1 MAQYD
6 GSIRIGTK
14 IDISGLAKGYK
25 KMAESVGDVAQGL
38 DDIISGANK
47 SSDAVTKSA
56 KKEAESFEELNESIS
71 DVSNDIDSLNNK
83 KIDIKI
89 ERHDTAPVSEGIE
102 EPRTLPISANNLEH
116 YKYNKEAIKFVEEYA
131 EKSEES
137 VEKNKTTL
145 LSLIAE
151 AKNGLK
157 ELSAQGF
164 GPGDQEYDYAAQRL
178 TEYNSKMQ
186 AYTKGITESVQK
198 EIYGLDSI
206 EGKIADVNQKIAEL
220 SQMGLGIESPEM
232 QEQVKLR
239 AELLETEK
247 KIYAEASKTDAKRQ
261 AEAEKQE
268 AAQRKIAEQAEKNL
282 QKENARIQKEIENEA
297 KLQAKE
303 AERQAKIQAEA
314 AEEQRLAQIRE
325 NAVVS
330 NKKIVESLE
339 RIRQL
344 EQEIADLK
352 KAGVTKGYKD
362 YDDRAAELSKLKQ
375 KVNEYNSGVEKT
387 KKNYKKLGD
396 IVKKA
401 LTPMSAILK
410 KASSHMLGF
419 GKSAKKSGG
428 LISSLGSRFKGLV
441 LSLLIFNQISKAF
454 NAMISG
460 IKEGFKNLYNEN
472 SAFKSQVDSLRA
484 SLLTMKNALAGA
496 FAPIVQVAIP
506 YIQQFISWLTSAINS
521 IGQFIASLTGRK
533 TYIKAIEQTAGAFE
547 DAAGSAKDAEKAAEG
562 YLSPLD
568 DINKYSD
575 GKDKGT
581 SDGSGTGNGGAGQMF
596 EEVPISD
603 NFKDIAKWFK
613 EMWADAD
620 FTELGTLLG
629 QKLKDALE
637 KIPWDSIQ
645 QTAAKVG
652 KSFATLING
661 FVEVPGLAYTVGKT
675 IGEGI
680 NTGIDGINSFLD
692 NTHWDSV
699 GKFIGEGAN
708 GIVDSVD
715 WEGLGHLFAQK
726 WNAVFETMGNAVE
739 TFHWSDFGES
749 VGNSVTTAITD
760 FRWEANGKYLGEAV
774 SGLFKALKSF
784 FDRTDWK
791 SLGKGIT
798 TSISSFFGNISWED
812 AGGAIS
818 SFAISLLD
826 FLTGL
831 IQGVDWASLPQN
843 IIDAIADFFGGLD
856 YNGIFESVGE
866 LIGTAVA
873 ASIDLTAA
881 LGKILS
887 DVAIK
892 VKDFFVEK
900 FKEAGWEKDGDIIE
914 NGKAIILG
922 LYNGIK
928 EVVSSIGTWI
938 KEHIFNPFIEGFA
951 KAFGIHSPS
960 TVMKEQGAYII
971 SGLLNGLKDNIG
983 SVLEWLKNIPQWFKE
998 KFEDAYKNAKDAFT
1012 GAKEYFKGVW
1022 DGIKDVFGN
1031 ISDWFKDK
1039 FSAAWKAVKDVF
1051 SSGSDVFADIKDG
1064 ILSSLKSIINSLIS
1078 GINSVISI
1086 PFNGINSALDSLRGA
1101 NIAGYYPFSWMPS
1114 ISVPQIPYLAQGTVV
1129 PPNREF
1135 MAVLGDNK
1143 REPEVVSPIST
1154 MKQAVKEA
1162 MLEMRGNGNNGT
1174 IVIKQYLDSKQVYEA
1189 VIKNGKVRQM
1199 ATGNNEFMLGTT

>member
-6 GSIRIGTK
+6 GSIRINTN
-14 IDISGLAKGYK
+14 IDTSGISKGYK
-25 KMAESVGDVAQGL
+25 EIAESMGSVAKGL
-38 DDIISGANK
+38 DNIVSGANK
-47 SSDAVTKSA
+47 SAESVTKSA

-89 ERHDTAPVSEGIE
+89 ERHDTATVSEGIE

-116 YKYNKEAIKFVEEYA
+116 YKYNKDAIKFVEEYA
-131 EKSEES
+131 AKSEES

-164 GPGDQEYDYAAQRL
+164 GPGDQEYDDAAQRL
-178 TEYNSKMQ
+178 TEYNREMQ

-247 KIYAEASKTDAKRQ
+247 KIYADASKTDAKRQ
-261 AEAEKQE
+261 ADAEKQE
-268 AAQRKIAEQAEKNL
+268 AAQRKIAEQAERNL

-303 AERQAKIQAEA
+303 AERQAKIQAET

-339 RIRQL
+339 RIRQI
-344 EQEIADLK
+344 EQEIAVLK
-352 KAGVTKGYKD
+352 KAGITKGYKD

-533 TYIKAIEQTAGAFE
+533 TYIKAIEQTADAFK
-547 DAAGSAKDAEKAAEG
+547 DAAGSANDAEEAAEG

-568 DINKYSD
+568 EINKYSD
-575 GKDKGT
+575 GKDNSAG
-581 SDGSGTGNGGAGQMF
+581 DGGGSGAGGAGQMF
-596 EEVPISD
+596 EEVPVSD
-603 NFKDIAKWFK
+603 QFKDIAKWIK
-613 EMWADAD
+613 DMWADAD

-629 QKLKDALE
+629 EKLKGALE

-708 GIVDSVD
+708 GVVDSVD

-726 WNAVFETMGNAVE
+726 WNAVFETIGEAARS
-739 TFHWSDFGES
+739 FHWSELGVS
-749 VGNSVTTAITD
+749 LSNGVNTAISD
-760 FRWEANGKYLGEAV
+760 F
-774 SGLFKALKSF
+774 
-784 FDRTDWK
+784 
-791 SLGKGIT
+791 
-798 TSISSFFGNISWED
+798 
-812 AGGAIS
+812 
-818 SFAISLLD
+818 
-826 FLTGL
+826 
-831 IQGVDWASLPQN
+831 DWAENGARLGDLVKGFLDTLIKFLENTNWQELGN
-843 IIDAIADFFGGLD
+843 GIADF
-856 YNGIFESVGE
+856 
-866 LIGTAVA
+866 IG
-873 ASIDLTAA
+873 SIDWTGISDRLFEGIGAA
-881 LGKILS
+881 LGGLAAFLLGLIEDGWNS
-887 DVAIK
+887 VVDWW
-892 VKDFFVEK
+892 
-900 FKEAGWEKDGDIIE
+900 KETAYEDGHFT
-914 NGKAIILG
+914 ILG
-922 LYNGIK
+922 LLEGIWEGIK
-928 EVVSSIGTWI
+928 NIGSWI
-938 KEHIFNPFIEGFA
+938 KEHIFTPFIEGFA

-960 TVMKEQGAYII
+960 TVMKEQGSYII

-983 SVLEWLKNIPQWFKE
+983 SVLEWLKNIPKWFKE
-998 KFEDAYKNAKDAFT
+998 KFEGAYKNAKDAFT

-1039 FSAAWKAVKDVF
+1039 FSEAWKAVKNVF

-1101 NIAGYYPFSWMPS
+1101 NIMGYYPFSWMPS
-1114 ISVPQIPYLAQGTVV
+1114 INVPQIPYLAQGTVV

-1143 REPEVVSPIST
+1143 REPEVVSPLST
-1154 MKQAVKEA
+1154 IEQAMENVMA
-1162 MLEMRGNGNNGT
+1162 RHSTAGGNGNGNVT
-1174 IVIKQYLDSKQVYEA
+1174 LQVILDR
-1189 VIKNGKVRQM
+1189 KVL
-1199 ATGNNEFMLGTT
+1199 AESTLTWGEI

>member
-6 GSIRIGTK
+6 GSIRINTN
-14 IDISGLAKGYK
+14 IDTSGISKGYK
-25 KMAESVGDVAQGL
+25 EIAESMGSVAKGL
-38 DDIISGANK
+38 DNIVSGANK
-47 SSDAVTKSA
+47 SAESVTKSA

-116 YKYNKEAIKFVEEYA
+116 YKYNKDAIKFVEEYA
-131 EKSEES
+131 AKSEES

-164 GPGDQEYDYAAQRL
+164 GPGDQEYDDAAQRL
-178 TEYNSKMQ
+178 TEYNREMQ

-261 AEAEKQE
+261 ADAEKQE
-268 AAQRKIAEQAEKNL
+268 AAQRKIAEQAERNL

-303 AERQAKIQAEA
+303 AERQAKIQAET

-339 RIRQL
+339 RIRQI
-344 EQEIADLK
+344 EQEIAVLK
-352 KAGVTKGYKD
+352 KAGITKGYKD

-506 YIQQFISWLTSAINS
+506 YIQQFISWLTSAIS
-521 IGQFIASLTGRK
+521 AVGQFIAALTGRK
-533 TYIKAIEQTAGAFE
+533 TYTKAIQQTAGAFE
-547 DAAGSAKDAEKAAEG
+547 DAAGAANDAKEAAEG

-568 DINKYSD
+568 EINKYDD
-575 GKDKGT
+575 GKNKGT
-581 SDGSGTGNGGAGQMF
+581 GAGGGGGAGGAGQMF
-596 EEVPISD
+596 EEVPIESK
-603 NFKDIAKWFK
+603 FKDIADKLKSFIKSEDWDGLGAYIASGVNKGLQKIYDVINWGNVGPQITYFVNAFTRTFNSLVNNINWDLLGRTIGAGINTIVNTLNLLIEGIDWQNLGAK
-613 EMWADAD
+613 FADGIMGIVREVNWENVGRFFGNKFMILWDTLYGLVMNLKYDEIGVAIGNGLNGAVKAIN
-620 FTELGTLLG
+620 LGTIGATFGRVLTGIFETAIKFADTFDWKALG
-629 QKLKDALE
+629 DNISNGINNFFQEFDGKKFAQAATKLISGILDTLIEVIATTDWTAVGRDIVDFIVNINWLELAGKLSVAALALIGGLVVGLVQAIAE
-637 KIPWDSIQ
+637 TDWGAVWDSI
-645 QTAAKVG
+645 
-652 KSFATLING
+652 
-661 FVEVPGLAYTVGKT
+661 
-675 IGEGI
+675 
-680 NTGIDGINSFLD
+680 
-692 NTHWDSV
+692 
-699 GKFIGEGAN
+699 
-708 GIVDSVD
+708 
-715 WEGLGHLFAQK
+715 
-726 WNAVFETMGNAVE
+726 
-739 TFHWSDFGES
+739 
-749 VGNSVTTAITD
+749 
-760 FRWEANGKYLGEAV
+760 
-774 SGLFKALKSF
+774 
-784 FDRTDWK
+784 
-791 SLGKGIT
+791 
-798 TSISSFFGNISWED
+798 
-812 AGGAIS
+812 
-818 SFAISLLD
+818 
-826 FLTGL
+826 
-831 IQGVDWASLPQN
+831 IQA
-843 IIDAIADFFGGLD
+843 F
-856 YNGIFESVGE
+856 
-866 LIGTAVA
+866 
-873 ASIDLTAA
+873 
-881 LGKILS
+881 
-887 DVAIK
+887 
-892 VKDFFVEK
+892 KDF
-900 FKEAGWEKDGDIIE
+900 
-914 NGKAIILG
+914 
-922 LYNGIK
+922 
-928 EVVSSIGTWI
+928 
-938 KEHIFNPFIEGFA
+938 
-951 KAFGIHSPS
+951 FGIHSPS
-960 TVMKEQGAYII
+960 TVMKEQGSFII

-983 SVLEWLKNIPQWFKE
+983 SVLEWLKNIPKWFKE
-998 KFEDAYKNAKDAFT
+998 KFEGAYKNAKDAFT

-1039 FSAAWKAVKDVF
+1039 FSEAWKAVKNVF

-1101 NIAGYYPFSWMPS
+1101 NIMGYYPFSWMPS
-1114 ISVPQIPYLAQGTVV
+1114 ISVPQIPYLAKGTVV

-1154 MKQAVKEA
+1154 MKQAFKEA
-1162 MLEMRGNGNNGT
+1162 LSEMGGMENNGT
-1174 IVIKQYLDSKQVYEA
+1174 IIVKQYLEGKQVYET
-1189 VIKNGKVRQM
+1189 VIKNGKIQQM
-1199 ATGNNEFMLGTT
+1199 STGNNPFMLGTT